1 LSAKVD
7 DDGRR
12 QHSSASAATQS
23 AHRSIIGLWS
33 RLSRF
38 DRTFFVVFVLILIL
52 AAIGPYVAPYPP
64 TFADPLQRL
73 VSPNSAHPFGTDE
86 NGIDVLSRLIAAPRT
101 DVLIAVI
108 ATTLSVAIGAPLGV
122 VAGYFE
128 GTDRRAMRWISEGTL
143 RLLDVI
149 QAFPVFILA
158 MVLVAIR
165 GTGPVNVIFAV
176 AFVNFPVFLRLVR
189 SEILS
194 RREHLYAE
202 AAVAVGNS
210 ELGVGFRHLLPNAL
224 PTVLVQVSVTIGFA
238 VLLTAG
244 LSFVGAG
251 VSPPTPELGAMIAS
265 GAKFMIIGQ
274 WWVAMFP
281 GLLLGLIVFTFAV
294 MGDIVAKL
302 MEPGQRAIPSP
313 RLSSKDRIAPVAQT
327 EAAAPCAK
335 GAILS
340 VRGLAIEASGRPPI
354 LDGVSFDLMPGE
366 ILGVVGLPGSGKSI
380 LVRAIVRLLGHGLQR
395 RAGHVFFRG
404 KDLADLDEKTLR
416 AIRGYEILPLL
427 PNAKSQLNPLVR
439 IGDLMVAHIRAHHR
453 CSRSEAHARASRML
467 GAIGIGD
474 AEHWLAAYPHELSG
488 GMAQRVC
495 LAIALVHRP
504 PLIIADEPTAGL
516 DVTVQRQVLDLMIE
530 LCHQSGAAQV
540 LATREL
546 GIVAHYCNRVAV
558 LHEGLIVE
566 IGAVR
571 DVLLAP
577 RHAVT
582 RRLIA
587 AADLRSVGAAATTN
601 TSSRIVR

>member
-1 LSAKVD
+1 
-7 DDGRR
+7 
-12 QHSSASAATQS
+12 
-23 AHRSIIGLWS
+23 
-33 RLSRF
+33 
-38 DRTFFVVFVLILIL
+38 
-52 AAIGPYVAPYPP
+52 
-64 TFADPLQRL
+64 
-73 VSPNSAHPFGTDE
+73 
-86 NGIDVLSRLIAAPRT
+86 
-101 DVLIAVI
+101 
-108 ATTLSVAIGAPLGV
+108 
-122 VAGYFE
+122 
-128 GTDRRAMRWISEGTL
+128 
-143 RLLDVI
+143 
-149 QAFPVFILA
+149 
-158 MVLVAIR
+158 
-165 GTGPVNVIFAV
+165 
-176 AFVNFPVFLRLVR
+176 VR

-194 RREHLYAE
+194 LREHPYAE
-202 AAVAVGNS
+202 AAVALGNS
-210 ELGVGFRHLLPNAL
+210 ELGVGFKHLLPNAW

-281 GLLLGLIVFTFAV
+281 GLLLGLIVFTFAA
-294 MGDIVAKL
+294 MGDIVGKL
-302 MEPGQRAIPSP
+302 MEPGQKAIPSR
-313 RLSSKDRIAPVAQT
+313 RLLSKDRIAPAAQV
-327 EAAAPCAK
+327 EAAAPSAPH
-335 GAILS
+335 AVLS

-404 KDLADLDEKTLR
+404 KDLAELDEKTLR

-439 IGDLMVAHIRAHHR
+439 VGDLMVAHIRAHYR
-453 CSRSEAHARASRML
+453 CSRREAHARAARML

-566 IGAVR
+566 MGSVR

-587 AADLRSVGAAATTN
+587 AADLRAVSAAATTN
-601 TSSRIVR
+601 TSSKIVR

>member
-1 LSAKVD
+1 MSARKVD
-7 DDGRR
+7 DDKRR
-12 QHSSASAATQS
+12 QHPSASIARYS
-23 AHRSIIGLWS
+23 AHRSVVRLWS

-38 DRTFFVVFVLILIL
+38 DQAVLVVFVVVLIT
-52 AAIGPYVAPYPP
+52 AAIGPFVTPYPP

-73 VSPNSAHPFGTDE
+73 VSPNGAHPLGTDE

-128 GTDRRAMRWISEGTL
+128 GADRRTMRWISEGTL

-158 MVLVAIR
+158 MVLVAIC
-165 GTGPVNVIFAV
+165 GTGPVNVVFAV

-194 RREHLYAE
+194 LREHLYAE
-202 AAVAVGNS
+202 AAVALGNS
-210 ELGVGFRHLLPNAL
+210 ELSVGFKHLLPNAW

-251 VSPPTPELGAMIAS
+251 VSPPTPELGSMIAS

-294 MGDIVAKL
+294 MGDIVGKL
-302 MEPGQRAIPSP
+302 IGPGQRAIPSR
-313 RLSSKDRIAPVAQT
+313 RLLSKDRIAPAAQV
-327 EAAAPCAK
+327 EAAAPSAQ
-335 GAILS
+335 GAVLS

-380 LVRAIVRLLGHGLQR
+380 LVRAIVRLLGDGLQR
-395 RAGHVFFRG
+395 GGHVLFRG
-404 KDLADLDEKTLR
+404 KDLAELDEKTLR
-416 AIRGYEILPLL
+416 AVRGYEILPLL

-439 IGDLMVAHIRAHHR
+439 VGDLMVAHIRAHDR
-453 CSRSEAHARASRML
+453 CSRREAHARAARML
-467 GAIGIGD
+467 GAVGIGD

-540 LATREL
+540 LATCEL

-566 IGAVR
+566 MGSVR

-587 AADLRSVGAAATTN
+587 AAELRSVSAAATPN
-601 TSSRIVR
+601 TSSKIV

>member
-1 LSAKVD
+1 LSALKVD
-7 DDGRR
+7 DDRRR
-12 QHSSASAATQS
+12 QHSSASVAWYSTHWS
-23 AHRSIIGLWS
+23 VIGLWS

-38 DRTFFVVFVLILIL
+38 DRAVLVVFVLILII
-52 AAIGPYVAPYPP
+52 AAIGPFVAPYPP

-73 VSPNSAHPFGTDE
+73 VSPNGAHPFGTDE

-108 ATTLSVAIGAPLGV
+108 ATTLSVVIGAPLGV

-128 GTDRRAMRWISEGTL
+128 GSDRRAMRWISEGTL

-165 GTGPVNVIFAV
+165 GTGPVNVVFAV

-194 RREHLYAE
+194 LREHPYAE
-202 AAVAVGNS
+202 AAVALGNS
-210 ELGVGFRHLLPNAL
+210 ELGVGFKHLLPNAW

-281 GLLLGLIVFTFAV
+281 GLLLGLIVFTFAAT
-294 MGDIVAKL
+294 GDIVGKL
-302 MEPGQRAIPSP
+302 MEPGQRAIPSHHC
-313 RLSSKDRIAPVAQT
+313 LFSKDRIAPAAQAEAVAPSAQD
-327 EAAAPCAK
+327 AV
-335 GAILS
+335 LS

-380 LVRAIVRLLGHGLQR
+380 LVRAILRLLGHGLQR

-404 KDLADLDEKTLR
+404 KDLAELDDKTLR
-416 AIRGYEILPLL
+416 AIRGCEILPLL

-439 IGDLMVAHIRAHHR
+439 VGDFMVAHIRAHYR
-453 CSRSEAHARASRML
+453 CSRREAHARAARML

-530 LCHQSGAAQV
+530 LCHQGGAAQV

-566 IGAVR
+566 MGSVR

-587 AADLRSVGAAATTN
+587 AADLRAVSAAAN
-601 TSSRIVR
+601 TPSKIVP

>member
-1 LSAKVD
+1 LSALKVD
-7 DDGRR
+7 DDRRR
-12 QHSSASAATQS
+12 QHSSASVAWYSTHWS
-23 AHRSIIGLWS
+23 VIGLWS

-38 DRTFFVVFVLILIL
+38 DRAVLVVFVLILII
-52 AAIGPYVAPYPP
+52 AAIGPFVAPYPP

-73 VSPNSAHPFGTDE
+73 VSPNGAHPFGTDE

-108 ATTLSVAIGAPLGV
+108 ATTLSVVIGAPLGV

-128 GTDRRAMRWISEGTL
+128 GSDRRAMRWISEGTL

-165 GTGPVNVIFAV
+165 GTGPVNVVFAV

-194 RREHLYAE
+194 LREHPYAE
-202 AAVAVGNS
+202 AAVALGNS
-210 ELGVGFRHLLPNAL
+210 ELGVGFKHLLPNAW

-281 GLLLGLIVFTFAV
+281 GLLLGLIVFTFAAT
-294 MGDIVAKL
+294 GDIVGKL
-302 MEPGQRAIPSP
+302 MEPGQRAIPSHHC
-313 RLSSKDRIAPVAQT
+313 LFSKDRIAPAAQAEAVAPSAQD
-327 EAAAPCAK
+327 AV
-335 GAILS
+335 LS

-380 LVRAIVRLLGHGLQR
+380 LIRAIVRLLGHGLQR

-404 KDLADLDEKTLR
+404 KDLAELDDKTLR
-416 AIRGYEILPLL
+416 AIRGCEILPLL

-439 IGDLMVAHIRAHHR
+439 VGDFMVAHIRAHYR
-453 CSRSEAHARASRML
+453 CSRREAHARAARML

-530 LCHQSGAAQV
+530 LCHQGGAAQV

-566 IGAVR
+566 MGSVR

-587 AADLRSVGAAATTN
+587 AADLRAVSAAAN
-601 TSSRIVR
+601 TPSKIVP